1 MTAQPLHPESLVAR
15 IIAELQANP
24 EAQRLLMRAML
35 TNEFLGMPAR
45 LDRIEKDIAEL
56 KADVAVLKDKVETL
70 TGKVETLTGKVE
82 TLAGK
87 VETLAGKVE
96 TLAGKVET
104 LTGNVGTL
112 TGKVETLT
120 EDVATQNNRLGS
132 LSGSI
137 LEVTVHRRI
146 QPLLSQHLELRRP
159 YVIQSAVHQPSDE
172 FSEALA
178 DAADDGRVSPAQE
191 QRIIATDLILRAQ
204 RRRNRA
210 TVWVAVEVANRLDR
224 EDISRSRASADT
236 LAALFGDEAVPVVAG
251 YRIDAADRKRAA
263 AAGVHCLDLPERV

>member
-70 TGKVETLTGKVE
+70 TGKVETLTDNMA

-87 VETLAGKVE
+87 VE
-96 TLAGKVET
+96 
-104 LTGNVGTL
+104 TL

-146 QPLLSQHLELRRP
+146 QPLLSQRLELRRP

-178 DAADDGRVSPAQE
+178 DAADDGRISPAQE

-251 YRIDAADRKRAA
+251 HRIDAADRKRAA